1 MPRGHPPRKGR
12 YQGLTPAA
20 ERILGSDSEGS
31 SDWSEDDSGEESGP
45 RRSARIFIAAGNP
58 EEEEMAKK
66 KDNRL

>member
-31 SDWSEDDSGEESGP
+31 SDWSEDDSGSGVDKSSCDVGEDP
-45 RRSARIFIAAGNP
+45 K
-58 EEEEMAKK
+58 EK
-66 KDNRL
+66 